1 VISNACQGRPGRA
14 RILAHLAPSLR
25 DRPTFVS
32 TLKVSSCSNP
42 APVAAA
48 LALALAVAACGVGS
62 SAPLTTAVEP
72 VAGPPVALGVG
83 AAQYLPGEVMRF
95 ELSLRGVVGGAATIV
110 VGEPGRIEGRE
121 VIVVRSRTR
130 SAGVARLFKVVQ
142 DDVTTWIDRATGRPL
157 RLEAD
162 VKFGDKEARIETAFA
177 GGDPG
182 PFTIRYARRYQPTRR
197 LRQLMPPGEAAL
209 DGHSV
214 LGALRGWD
222 AAAGAQ
228 AFFHVLAGRRLWH
241 NQITFAGTERVTTS
255 LGRFTA
261 RRIDAVAWRLDTHL
275 RRMRNKKPRH
285 YSIWVSDDE
294 RRLPIRIEAKT
305 EYGAV
310 KVELVSHEIATLQA
324 AN

>member
-1 VISNACQGRPGRA
+1 
-14 RILAHLAPSLR
+14 LR
-25 DRPTFVS
+25 
-32 TLKVSSCSNP
+32 VSSCSTP
-42 APVAAA
+42 APLAA
-48 LALALAVAACGVGS
+48 LVLAFAACGVGS
-62 SAPLTTAVEP
+62 STPLTTVAEP
-72 VAGPPVALGVG
+72 VSGPPVALAVG
-83 AAQYLPGEVMRF
+83 LARYLPGEVMGF
-95 ELSLRGVVGGAATIV
+95 ELSLRGVVGGEATIA
-110 VGEPGRIEGRE
+110 VGQPGEIDGRE

-130 SAGVARLFKVVQ
+130 SAGVARLFKIVQ
-142 DDVTTWIDRATGRPL
+142 DDVTTWIDRATGRPV

-177 GGDPG
+177 AGEPG
-182 PFTIRYARRYQPTRR
+182 PFTIRYARRHQPTRR

-214 LGALRGWD
+214 LGVLRGWD
-222 AAAGAQ
+222 APAGTQ
-228 AFFHVLAGRRLWH
+228 SYFHVLAGRRLWH
-241 NQITFAGTERVTTS
+241 NQITLAGTERITTA
-255 LGRFTA
+255 LGRFSA

-310 KVELVSHEIATLQA
+310 KVELVSHEIAALPPPA
-324 AN
+324 GPR